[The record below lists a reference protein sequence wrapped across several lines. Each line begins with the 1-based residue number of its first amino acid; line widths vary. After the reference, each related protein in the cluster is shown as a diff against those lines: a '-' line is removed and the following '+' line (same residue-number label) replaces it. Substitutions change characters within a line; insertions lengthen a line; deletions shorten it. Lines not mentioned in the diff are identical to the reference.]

1 MEGVPRA
8 THSPGSGGREA
19 SGGCRLSAGPA
30 GRSNPANRAAR
41 RLWDPLADEAARDGV
56 FKIYSIPVSWFA
68 RVANIPAKQQVDAC
82 DTVNLEDARTR
93 VFTILQRVDGVH
105 GFLTRR

>member
-56 FKIYSIPVSWFA
+56 FKIYLCRGLREWPTYPQ
-68 RVANIPAKQQVDAC
+68 NNK
-82 DTVNLEDARTR
+82 
-93 VFTILQRVDGVH
+93 
-105 GFLTRR
+105 